1 MLHVPSFHAVPIA
14 THRLAVRLSGRTF
27 LILLAVVGLVIVAAT
42 DQVVPATSERQASLR
57 IWLAARA
64 TGITAYLLLT
74 LQIVLGLVLSH
85 PTNQATWKLSRRL
98 FPWHENVWV
107 FVLAFLGVHI
117 LTIVADPWAG
127 VGVGG
132 AFLPG
137 LSEYRSSAVA
147 LGTMGL
153 YAMLATGLT
162 ARYTKRLPAGWWLRI
177 HRLSILVFVL
187 VWLHGMLAGTDSSA
201 LQPMY
206 VITGGLVIGSAA
218 YRHWVVRRARALQP
232 ARLGPESRA
241 DGPAAR
247 PTMPLNEPIPVEVTI
262 R

>member
-1 MLHVPSFHAVPIA
+1 VLHVPSIHAVPIA
-14 THRLAVRLSGRTF
+14 IRGPVMRLSGRTF

-42 DQVVPATSERQASLR
+42 DQIVPATSERQASLR

-64 TGITAYLLLT
+64 AGITAYLLLT
-74 LQIVLGLVLSH
+74 LQVVLGLVLAH
-85 PTNQATWKLSRRL
+85 PTNQATWRLSKRL
-98 FPWHENVWV
+98 FPWHENIWV

-127 VGVGG
+127 VGIGG

-177 HRLSILVFVL
+177 HRLSILVFGM
-187 VWLHGMLAGTDSSA
+187 VWLHGMLAGTDSTA

-206 VITGGLVIGSAA
+206 IVTGGLVIGSAA
-218 YRHWVVRRARALQP
+218 YRHWVTRRARAVEPAGLQ
-232 ARLGPESRA
+232 PESRP
-241 DGPAAR
+241 DR
-247 PTMPLNEPIPVEVTI
+247 PTPRPTTPLSEPIPVEVTI